1 MSKNMNFKKLD
12 LLLSFLCPHPHF
24 AFPNSPSSSSSLNF
38 CDHWH
43 LLSGHS
49 ASKTRESIHKKDRG
63 LVFLEHLLTFH
74 LDRHR
79 LPYLVAFYLI
89 LLHLESHPIMIPV
102 LVDCFS
108 IVHLIPR
115 LLVEYIVMQFLDLL
129 ALSFVVRAQPIHGHN
144 WARLVQTTLT
154 LFLLNYYRYH

>member
-38 CDHWH
+38 
-43 LLSGHS
+43 LRPLTLSGHS

-89 LLHLESHPIMIPV
+89 LPHLESHPIMIAV

-108 IVHLIPR
+108 IVHLTPR

-129 ALSFVVRAQPIHGHN
+129 DLSFVVRAQPIHGHD
-144 WARLVQTTLT
+144 
-154 LFLLNYYRYH
+154 